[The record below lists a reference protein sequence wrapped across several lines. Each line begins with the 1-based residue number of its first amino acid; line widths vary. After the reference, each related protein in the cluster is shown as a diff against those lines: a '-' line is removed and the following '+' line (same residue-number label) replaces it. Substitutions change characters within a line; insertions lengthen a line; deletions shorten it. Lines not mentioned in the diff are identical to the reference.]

1 MTPDQYHRVEELFEH
16 ACTLPVAQRSAFLK
30 QKCGDDVDLRR
41 HVERML
47 AKDTD
52 GAEHFEYPALGRG
65 FHVGDPEEIERR
77 LREEFESSGRYRLA
91 EPIGEGGFGT
101 VYRAQQLH
109 PVQRPVAL
117 KVVKLGMDTRKLI
130 ARFEAERQTLAL
142 MEHPAIAH
150 VYDAGATASGRPYF
164 AMELVSGSPI
174 TRYCDEHE
182 LSARKRLELFLK
194 VAAAVQHAHQKGV
207 IHRDIKPSNVLV
219 SIYDGDEL
227 PKLIDFGIA
236 SAVNDSLSG
245 QTFMTEQGQIIGTP
259 EYMSPEQA
267 DGSRDVDTRTDIYA
281 LGVLLYELLTGAMP
295 FDREDLSGLGPI
307 ELVRQIRE
315 KDPPTPS
322 TRVKAHGANGVVT
335 AQKRGTDPATLWRTM
350 RGDLDCI
357 IMKAIEKDRTRRY
370 ETVEAFSSDIV
381 RYLREEPILARPP
394 SATYRFSKFARR
406 NKGALAAGVT
416 VALVLVGGVIG
427 TAIGMVRAQRE
438 AAIARNESAIARAVT
453 AFLNDDLVAAVA
465 PDQLGNDASMLEV
478 VEAAAKR
485 VQGRFEGQPLVE
497 AAIRLSL
504 GRTFGKLSNM
514 SAAEQNLD
522 RSLELRRKELGPEAA
537 ETLEAAHELALVYKL
552 QDRNAEAEKILL
564 TVLDGRQ
571 RLLGE
576 HHADTISTLYEL
588 SVAIGEQGRFDETEA
603 MMMKALELARQE
615 LGDDHILTLRI
626 VRGVGVLFASLGQAT
641 RAETYFEEAH
651 RISNAALGAE
661 HSLTLLATQNLAS
674 SHILAGRFREAE
686 MLLTSGLDVSRRIRG
701 EEHPATLVMMTLLA
715 RTWHGL
721 KRTDDAES
729 LYRSVLETA
738 MRTLPDGHTVTSD
751 MQSTL
756 AHMYDDRKRFSDA
769 EPLHLQCIAARERTL
784 GPTHPLTLEAVEGI
798 VSHYEVSGNA
808 DRAAPWIER
817 LRRARTAATDGD
829 EGHAHPEPRS

>member
-1 MTPDQYHRVEELFEH
+1 VTPSQYQRVEELFEH
-16 ACTLPVAQRSAFLK
+16 ACTLPASRRIAFLNELCADDPEVR
-30 QKCGDDVDLRR
+30 QK
-41 HVERML
+41 VERML

-52 GAEHFEYPALGRG
+52 GAEHFESPAMGRG

-101 VYRAQQLH
+101 VYRAEQLH
-109 PVQRPVAL
+109 PVQRTVAL
-117 KVVKLGMDTRKLI
+117 KVVKLGMDTRRLI

-164 AMELVSGSPI
+164 AMELVSGAPI
-174 TRYCDEHE
+174 TRYCDEHK
-182 LSARKRLELFLK
+182 LSVRQRLELFLK

-207 IHRDIKPSNVLV
+207 MHRDIKPSNVLV
-219 SIYDGDEL
+219 TIYDDSAL

-245 QTFMTEQGQIIGTP
+245 QTIMTEQGQIIGTP

-267 DGSRDVDTRTDIYA
+267 DGGGDVDTRTDIYA

-295 FDREDLSGLGPI
+295 FDRDALCGLGPI

-322 TRVKAHGANGVVT
+322 TRVKACGADGVVT
-335 AQKRGTDPATLWRTM
+335 AERRGTDPTTLGRTM

-370 ETVEAFSSDIV
+370 ETVEAFASDIF
-381 RYLREEPILARPP
+381 RYLHEEPILARPP
-394 SATYRFSKFARR
+394 SASYRFKKFARR

-416 VALVLVGGVIG
+416 ISLVLVGGVIG
-427 TAIGMVRAQRE
+427 TAIGMVRAQNE
-438 AAIARNESAIARAVT
+438 AAIARSESAIARAVT
-453 AFLNDDLVAAVA
+453 NFLNDDLVAAVA
-465 PDQLGNDASMLEV
+465 PDQLGNDASMREV

-485 VQGRFEGQPLVE
+485 VKGRFDGQPLVE

-504 GRTFGKLSNM
+504 GRTFAKLSNLP
-514 SAAEQNLD
+514 AAEQNLD
-522 RSLELRRKELGPEAA
+522 RALELRRKELGTEAG
-537 ETLEAAHELALVYKL
+537 ETLDVAYELALVYKL
-552 QDRNAEAEKILL
+552 QDRNPEAEQLL
-564 TVLDGRQ
+564 QTVLDGRL

-588 SVAIGEQGRFDETEA
+588 SVAIGEQGRYDETES
-603 MMMKALELARQE
+603 MMMKALDLARQDM
-615 LGDDHILTLRI
+615 GDDHILTLRI
-626 VRGVGVLFASLGQAT
+626 VRGVGVLFASQDQAA

-651 RISNAALGAE
+651 RISSTTLGAD
-661 HSLTLLATQNLAS
+661 HPLTLLATQNLAAS
-674 SHILAGRFREAE
+674 RILAGRFQEAE
-686 MLLTSGLDVSRRIRG
+686 LLLTNGLSVSKRIRG
-701 EEHPATLVMMTLLA
+701 EEHPATLLMMTLLA
-715 RTWHGL
+715 RTWHSL
-721 KRTDDAES
+721 KRIEDAEA
-729 LYRSVLETA
+729 LYRSALDTA
-738 MRTLPDGHTVTSD
+738 MRTLPEGHTVTSD

-756 AHMYDDRKRFSDA
+756 AHMYDDLKRFSDA
-769 EPLHLQCIAARERTL
+769 EPLYLQCIAARERTL
-784 GPTHPLTLEAVEGI
+784 GPTHPLTLEAVRGV
-798 VSHYEVSGNA
+798 VSHYEASGEA
-808 DRAAPWIER
+808 ERAAPWLQR
-817 LRRARTAATDGD
+817 LHSAEAATPDGD
-829 EGHAHPEPRS
+829 EGHTHHESRS